1 MKRFLSLILTLI
13 LLMAPADALAAKKAS
28 IKMPVKVGMMYIG
41 DTVTVTPKVS
51 GVKLSALVWE
61 SSNPFVVSADGRR
74 LTGVSEGLAVVRASG
89 GDAKATCGV
98 VVLPKSLTL
107 SVGESHSLPYNS
119 ILEYASADKSIASI
133 DKKGKVT
140 AVAPGTTKVGVRYG
154 KVVGVVS
161 VTVSG
166 KAQQP
171 QSKAALLDCANSAQ
185 QIVLVEYQGGSKA
198 TVSFH
203 EKIDGLWTELYATA
217 GYVGSNGIG
226 KTREGDKKTPSGT
239 YNLSAAF
246 GIKADPGSNLPY
258 TQVTK
263 YHYWCGTSGSQYYNR
278 LVDSRVAGRAAAS
291 GDEKLINYK
300 GYYNYCLF
308 IDYNASGEAGKGSC
322 IFLHCTGGK
331 KSTAGCIAIPE
342 AAMKQA
348 VKWVRAGAK
357 IVIQ

>member
-1 MKRFLSLILTLI
+1 MKRFFSLILTLA
-13 LLMAPADALAAKKAS
+13 LLMMPANAFAAKKAR

-41 DTVTVTPKVS
+41 DTVAVTPKVS
-51 GVKLSALVWE
+51 GIKLSALTWE
-61 SSNPFVVSADGRR
+61 SSNPFVVNADGCR
-74 LTGVSEGLAVVRASG
+74 LTGMSEGLALVRASG
-89 GDAKATCGV
+89 GGASAICGV

-107 SVGESHSLPYNS
+107 NVGETHALPSNS
-119 ILEYASADKSIASI
+119 ILKYASANQSIAAI

-140 AVAPGTTKVGVRYG
+140 AIAPGTTQVGVRYG
-154 KVVGVVS
+154 KITGVVS

-166 KAQQP
+166 KAQEP
-171 QSKAALLDCANSAQ
+171 QSKAALLDCADSTD
-185 QIVLVEYQGGSKA
+185 QIVLVEYQGNSKA
-198 TVSFH
+198 EVSFH
-203 EKIDGLWTELYATA
+203 EKIDGVWKELYATR
-217 GYVGSNGIG
+217 GFVGSKGIG
-226 KTREGDKKTPSGT
+226 KTKEGDKKTPSGT

-246 GIKADPGSNLPY
+246 GIKADPGANLPY

-263 YHYWCGTSGSQYYNR
+263 YHYWCGTSSSKYYNQ
-278 LVDSRVAGRAAAS
+278 LVDSRVTGRSATS
-291 GDEKLINYK
+291 SDEKLIHYK

-322 IFLHCTGGK
+322 IFLHCTGSK

-348 VKWVRAGAK
+348 VRWVRAGAK